1 MCWAGF
7 CLASATTVV
16 GLLRHGQTDWNID
29 FRLQGVTDIPLN
41 STGIAQAEAAG
52 SLIPKR
58 DWDVLVSSPL
68 SRAKHTAAIVAAL
81 GGWNDFEIEPLL
93 LERSFGDGEGLT
105 YDEWRELYQDQS
117 TIPGVESI
125 EALTARCETLLDHL
139 AARYAGQRVL
149 TVSHGALIR
158 KLINIVSAGEFPRDG
173 ERFGNASM
181 SVIKHRDGAWSIVN
195 YDPHTLIR

>member
-1 MCWAGF
+1 M
-7 CLASATTVV
+7 ASATTVV

-68 SRAKHTAAIVAAL
+68 SRAKHTAAIVAA
-81 GGWNDFEIEPLL
+81 
-93 LERSFGDGEGLT
+93 DGEGLT